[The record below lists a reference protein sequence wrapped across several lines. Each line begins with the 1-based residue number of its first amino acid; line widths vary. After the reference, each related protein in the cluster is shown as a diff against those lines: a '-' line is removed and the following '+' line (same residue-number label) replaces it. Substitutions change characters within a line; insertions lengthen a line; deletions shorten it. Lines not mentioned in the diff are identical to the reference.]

1 MPGRFLELTNPMT
14 TAFRLPAAVL
24 LSAVSIAAFHSSPA
38 GAAENA
44 LVDEIVVTTQR
55 REQPRLEHAGNV
67 ERLSSE
73 AIGEVRHQHVHELFT
88 RVPGVWLSRGSGQ
101 ENLTAIR
108 SPVLTGAGS
117 CGAFLI
123 LEDGVPTRPAG
134 FCNVNQMFEL
144 NTEQATAIE
153 IVRGPGSAL
162 YGSNALHGIVNVL
175 TPGPG
180 SGNEFGAEFGA
191 NEFTRVHGR
200 WANDSLVAAFV
211 YADDGGFRDD
221 SGYEQTKVHL
231 KASTE
236 LAGGEMTIAL
246 SATDL
251 AQETAGFVF
260 GPDAYADPALN
271 RGNVNPE
278 AFRDASSQ
286 RLSANWRRSF
296 DTWSLEMTPYA
307 RHSDMD
313 FLQHFLPGQPL
324 EENGHTSAGLLTSA
338 RFESGTRTL
347 IVGADVEWA
356 DAFLRETQDGPTV
369 GSPFLVETRP
379 EGKHYDYDV
388 RSLSAAPY
396 VQAEFRASESLSISA
411 GLRAE
416 FVRYRYDN
424 RMLDGNTRDDGSACG
439 FGGCLYTRPAD
450 RDDEFVN
457 LAPSLGL
464 VWRLDENLSVFAS
477 LASGF
482 RAPQMTELYR
492 LQNGQDV
499 ADLDSER
506 LESVEVGLRLFSERF
521 ALDAAVFAMRKRD
534 SVFRDADG
542 FNVSGARSSHS
553 GAELGLDVAIDS
565 VWRLSLDAS
574 YGRHKYAFD
583 RVAARGET
591 FSSEN
596 DVDTAPRWLASA
608 EIRRDARIDI
618 ALQWTM
624 IGPYY
629 LDAENRF
636 SYEGHDIVNL
646 RGGTDLSRS
655 LRLGFRLNNVLDED
669 YADRADFAFGQ
680 FRYFPGRGRE
690 LFVDLTYSFDD
701 GA

>member
-1 MPGRFLELTNPMT
+1 MT
-14 TAFRLPAAVL
+14 TVFRLPAAVL
-24 LSAVSIAAFHSSPA
+24 LGAVSVTALQSSPA
-38 GAAENA
+38 SASEDS
-44 LVDEIVVTTQR
+44 LIDEIVVTSQR
-55 REQPRLEHAGNV
+55 REQARLEHAGNV
-67 ERLSSE
+67 DRLSSE
-73 AIGEVRHQHVHELFT
+73 AISDVRHQHVHELFT

-101 ENLTAIR
+101 ETLTAIR

-117 CGAFLI
+117 CGAVLT

-162 YGSNALHGIVNVL
+162 YGSNALHGIINVL
-175 TPGPG
+175 TPGAG
-180 SGNEFGAEFGA
+180 SGSEFSAEFGA
-191 NEFTRVHGR
+191 NDFNRVRGR
-200 WANDSLVAAFV
+200 WANESVVAAFV

-221 SGYEQTKVHL
+221 SGYEQVKVHL
-231 KASTE
+231 KGYTE
-236 LAGGEMTIAL
+236 LAGGEMTFSL

-296 DTWSLEMTPYA
+296 DTWSLELTPFV
-307 RHSDMD
+307 RHSDMV

-324 EENGHTSAGLLTSA
+324 EENGHTSAGLLTAAS
-338 RFESGTRTL
+338 FETDTRTM
-347 IVGADVEWA
+347 IVGVDVEWA
-356 DAFLRETQDGPTV
+356 DVFLRETQDGPTV

-388 RSLSAAPY
+388 RSYSVAPY
-396 VQAEFRASESLSISA
+396 VQADFQPSERLSISA

-424 RMLDGNTRDDGSACG
+424 RMLDGNTRDDGTACG

-450 RDDEFVN
+450 RDDEFSN
-457 LAPSLGL
+457 LAPSLGA
-464 VWRLDENLSVFAS
+464 VWRVDESLSVFAN

-492 LQNGQDV
+492 LQSGQEV
-499 ADLDSER
+499 ADLESER
-506 LESVEVGLRLFSERF
+506 IDSAEIGLRLFRERF

-542 FNVSGARSSHS
+542 FNVSGAKSRHS
-553 GAELGLDVAIDS
+553 GAEVGLDVAFS
-565 VWRLSLDAS
+565 STWRLSLDAS
-574 YGRHKYAFD
+574 YGRHKYDFD

-591 FSSEN
+591 FSSAN

-608 EIRRDARIDI
+608 EIRRDARVDL

-636 SYEGHDIVNL
+636 SYDGHDIVNL
-646 RGGTDLSRS
+646 RGGMDLSRG
-655 LRLGFRLNNVLDED
+655 LRLGLRLNNVLDED

-680 FRYFPGRGRE
+680 FRYFPGRDRE
-690 LFVDLTYSFDD
+690 LFVDLTYSFDN